1 MDTHAT
7 RIPERPL
14 HGDSHRAVVPLSSTY
29 PKGHR
34 IAPHWHARAQLVFA
48 SRGTLTVRTERRAWI
63 VPPSRA
69 LWVPAHTVH
78 EVQTFG
84 EVEMRSLYV
93 TTTSATGMP
102 VSCAV
107 LEVTPLLRE
116 LVLRASELPSEY
128 DETGDDGLLMQLLI
142 AEMRRVPRC
151 ALELPLAESADLRVI
166 CERILAELAAGG
178 AGWDQEVATGMS
190 SRTLYRRFRKETG
203 ISFARWKQQARVLEA
218 IKRLAEGSPVTAV
231 AIDLGYESASA
242 FSTMFKRSLGV
253 PPRAFVLPRGPAQCR
268 RT

>member
-1 MDTHAT
+1 MDTHTVPVA
-7 RIPERPL
+7 ERVL
-14 HGDSHRAVVPLSSTY
+14 YTESHRAVVPLSSRY

-34 IAPHWHARAQLVFA
+34 IAPHWHARAQLVYA

-69 LWVPAHTVH
+69 LWVPAQTVH
-78 EVQTFG
+78 EVQMFG

-93 TTTSATGMP
+93 QTASAGGMP

-107 LEVTPLLRE
+107 LDVTPLLRE

-128 DETGDDGLLMQLLI
+128 DEAGDDGLVIQLLI

-151 ALELPLAESADLRVI
+151 ALELPLPESADLRAL
-166 CERILAELAAGG
+166 CERIIAEPAAGG
-178 AGWDQEVATGMS
+178 ADRDHEVDTRMS

-242 FSTMFKRSLGV
+242 FSTMFRRSLGV
-253 PPRAFVLPRGPAQCR
+253 PPRAFFLPGAAAQWR
-268 RT
+268 RA

>member
-1 MDTHAT
+1 MDSHTN
-7 RIPERPL
+7 RIPEHAL
-14 HGDSHRAVVPLSSTY
+14 YGESHRAVVPLSSSY

-69 LWVPAHTVH
+69 LWVPAQTVH
-78 EVQTFG
+78 EVHTFG

-93 TTTSATGMP
+93 KTASAAGMP

-116 LVLRASELPSEY
+116 LVLRASELPAEY
-128 DETGDDGLLMQLLI
+128 DESGDDGLLMQLLM

-151 ALELPLAESADLRVI
+151 ALELPLAESADLRAL
-166 CERILAELAAGG
+166 CDRILAELADGRESRDREA
-178 AGWDQEVATGMS
+178 ATGMS
-190 SRTLYRRFRKETG
+190 SRTLYRRFHKETG
-203 ISFARWKQQARVLEA
+203 VSFARWKQQARVLEA
-218 IKRLAEGSPVTAV
+218 IRRLAQGFPVTVV

-242 FSTMFKRSLGV
+242 FSTMFRRSVGV
-253 PPRAFVLPRGPAQCR
+253 SPRAFLGRS
-268 RT
+268 

>member
-7 RIPERPL
+7 TIPERAL
-14 HGDSHRAVVPLSSTY
+14 YGESHRAVVPLSSKY
-29 PKGHR
+29 AKGHR

-63 VPPSRA
+63 VPRSRA
-69 LWVPAHTVH
+69 LWVPAQTVH
-78 EVQTFG
+78 EVQMFG

-93 TTTSATGMP
+93 KTASAVGMP

-128 DETGDDGLLMQLLI
+128 DESGDDGLLMQLLI

-151 ALELPLAESADLRVI
+151 ALELPLAESADLRAL
-166 CERILAELAAGG
+166 CEGILAELAVGS
-178 AGWDQEVATGMS
+178 AGWDHGHEAGMS

-218 IKRLAEGSPVTAV
+218 IRRLGEGAPVTAV
-231 AIDLGYESASA
+231 AIDLGYESPSA
-242 FSTMFKRSLGV
+242 FSTMFRRSLGV
-253 PPRAFVLPRGPAQCR
+253 PPRAFFLPRGPA
-268 RT
+268 

>member
-7 RIPERPL
+7 PIPERAL
-14 HGDSHRAVVPLSSTY
+14 YAESHRAVVPLSSKY
-29 PKGHR
+29 AKGHR

-63 VPPSRA
+63 VPRSRA
-69 LWVPAHTVH
+69 LWVPAQTVH
-78 EVQTFG
+78 EVQMFG

-93 TTTSATGMP
+93 KTTSAAGMP

-128 DETGDDGLLMQLLI
+128 DESGDDGLLMQLLI

-151 ALELPLAESADLRVI
+151 ALELPLAESADLRAL
-166 CERILAELAAGG
+166 CERILAELAAGS
-178 AGWDQEVATGMS
+178 AGSDHGGEAGMS

-218 IKRLAEGSPVTAV
+218 IRRIGEGSSVTAV

-242 FSTMFKRSLGV
+242 FSTMFRRSLGV
-253 PPRAFVLPRGPAQCR
+253 PPRAFFLARGPA
-268 RT
+268 

>member
-1 MDTHAT
+1 MDTRTSRFPEHAGYV
-7 RIPERPL
+7 ES
-14 HGDSHRAVVPLSSTY
+14 DRAVAPLKSSY
-29 PKGHR
+29 PKRHR

-78 EVQTFG
+78 EVHTFG

-93 TTTSATGMP
+93 KTASAEGMP
-102 VSCAV
+102 ASCAV

-116 LVLRASELPSEY
+116 LVLRASALPADY
-128 DETGDDGLLMQLLI
+128 DESGDDGLLMRLLI

-151 ALELPLAESADLRVI
+151 ALELPLAESADLRALCDRILVDLADGSTAAD
-166 CERILAELAAGG
+166 CERELG
-178 AGWDQEVATGMS
+178 VS

-218 IKRLAEGSPVTAV
+218 IRRLAEGAPVTTV

-242 FSTMFKRSLGV
+242 FSTMFRRSLGV
-253 PPRAFVLPRGPAQCR
+253 PPRAFLARAV
-268 RT
+268 

>member
-1 MDTHAT
+1 MDIRTTRFPEHALYG
-7 RIPERPL
+7 E
-14 HGDSHRAVVPLSSTY
+14 SHRDVVPLSSTY

-34 IAPHWHARAQLVFA
+34 IAPHWHARGQLVFA

-78 EVQTFG
+78 EVHTFG

-93 TTTSATGMP
+93 KTASAAGMP
-102 VSCAV
+102 LSCAV

-116 LVLRASELPSEY
+116 LVLRASQLPAEY
-128 DETGDDGLLMQLLI
+128 DEKGDDGLLMQLLI

-151 ALELPLAESADLRVI
+151 ALELPLAASADLRAL
-166 CERILAELAAGG
+166 CDRILAELADGRASS
-178 AGWDQEVATGMS
+178 DERIEIGMS
-190 SRTLYRRFRKETG
+190 SRTLYRRFLKETG

-218 IKRLAEGSPVTAV
+218 IRRLADGTPVTVV
-231 AIDLGYESASA
+231 AIDLGYDSASA
-242 FSTMFKRSLGV
+242 FSTMFRRSLGAS
-253 PPRAFVLPRGPAQCR
+253 PRAFLGRS
-268 RT
+268 